1 MLSILLTGEN
11 QGHIIAVITA
21 VIIIAVILLS
31 IKVIFAKKNK
41 AKYFVKESLLT
52 PTEIKYYDIIRSII
66 GNNFLLLPQINLASV
81 IDKKGGSNFRSE
93 LFRNVDFGIFDYDF
107 HPIALIEIND
117 NSHFR
122 KDRIERD
129 EKVLDICKRAKIPLV
144 TFWVKDGINY
154 NQMAKQLYVAINGK
168 RK

>member
-93 LFRNVDFGIFDYDF
+93 LFRNVDFGIF
-107 HPIALIEIND
+107 E
-117 NSHFR
+117 
-122 KDRIERD
+122 
-129 EKVLDICKRAKIPLV
+129 
-144 TFWVKDGINY
+144 
-154 NQMAKQLYVAINGK
+154 
-168 RK
+168 